1 MTRTTAQP
9 SICHRARRPNG
20 SGPLAL
26 ENPILK
32 HGSNNH
38 RAISISQLEPNPTNC
53 CRQSQRTPLV
63 RNNSQPSPVGSV
75 ESTNNVG
82 DIREF
87 L

>member
-38 RAISISQLEPNPTNC
+38 RAISDTGID
-53 CRQSQRTPLV
+53 
-63 RNNSQPSPVGSV
+63 NS
-75 ESTNNVG
+75 T
-82 DIREF
+82 
-87 L
+87 